1 MNDQHL
7 LFRCIHGFGNRLC
20 NIINMFYIHD
30 KYPQSFIYLDWRKNN
45 HCNIGIEDI
54 IDITQ
59 YTWILSSDEYYTNI
73 FSKYRS
79 IELWASTSVNERTRW
94 DKIEEWNI
102 HKCIVSVSFNIF
114 EFVPKTFCI
123 NTFNSFIFK
132 ETIYKIVNDKINNY
146 GIEKN
151 VIHFRNGDLIKL
163 LVTNGY
169 ENEVDKMI
177 QKIDGVKNKNE
188 IMEYNK
194 LDVDRKY
201 NDVLESVADLIFIS
215 KYCNLMG
222 YSPYSHFSS
231 WIFLLSKKYVNDT
244 TKYPIFNSRIID
256 VIIFQ

>member
-151 VIHFRNGDLIKL
+151 VIHFRNGDLIKVL
-163 LVTNGY
+163 GTNGY
-169 ENEVDKMI
+169 ENEVDKMM
-177 QKIDGVKNKNE
+177 QKINGLKNKNE

-222 YSPYSHFSS
+222 YSSYSHFSS
-231 WIFLLSKKYVNDT
+231 WIFLLSKKYIDDT
-244 TKYPIFNSRIID
+244 GKYPIFNSRIID
-256 VIIFQ
+256 VIILQ